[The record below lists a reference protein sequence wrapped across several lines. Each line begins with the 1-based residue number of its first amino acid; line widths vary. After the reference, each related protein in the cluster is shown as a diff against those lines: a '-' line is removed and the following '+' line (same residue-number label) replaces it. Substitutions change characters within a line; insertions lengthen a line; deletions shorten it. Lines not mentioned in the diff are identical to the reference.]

1 VRFVLDVSRKSAY
14 LAKANVMMASSTIV
28 ALLVVTAALLFVTH
42 ASVVAPLERIFG
54 VIQSSAAA
62 ALGAL
67 RMDGAGGAGLGG
79 GDDEGGPAMSAVEAA
94 VAKLSR
100 LVTHMSGGGGGP
112 RASGGALAEYLDDAN
127 VDAHTRAWLASQLG
141 HSDADAAASASAAH
155 AAAAAAA
162 AAASRRASS
171 SPMPPGYAHSFASV
185 GGAGGG
191 TPSFASAAGTNG
203 ATGSSFAIGYALPSG
218 EPEVPLELL
227 DSWEF
232 DALELSTGQLL
243 ASVVKMFDAVGA
255 FSARLVT
262 PQRLWAF
269 AGALAAGYR
278 TDNPYHNFAHAVDVA
293 HGVFRFLRL
302 TERRLR
308 LPTADKFALLVAA
321 LSHDVEHPGVNNAF
335 LVQRRDALA
344 LRYNDASVLENA
356 HVAALYGLC
365 ASSPEAD
372 VFAGLVDDATWR
384 AARKLVVSAVLAT
397 DMAHHFKLVAQAELY
412 LELHGDAP
420 RCGAD
425 GAPLDGGCDAL
436 SGNATG
442 NSIVSAAGSAAG
454 GGGLSPSI
462 AASTTGGASAAAAP
476 AAPPFSTPEERVLL
490 YSLFLHA
497 ADVGNPARPRH
508 VASKW
513 ADRVLEEFFAQGDA
527 ERAAGLP
534 VSAMCDRG
542 ATSRAASQI
551 NFIEFVVAPLYG
563 VLARALP
570 ELTPCLRTLAANRRA
585 FADEYEAEAADAAAR
600 GAKAPAD
607 AADDAAKM
615 RNRYRSFAAKYEP
628 LAGPL
633 EPLGDVAASPGHGA
647 AAGGVLHKQ
656 GSSCRD
662 SGGAVDISGRA
673 SSTAAAAPAASAAA
687 ARGGAGGGSNAS
699 GGSGGGGLSPVR
711 RRGVLGG
718 GGGGGGGSLSSG
730 WLHYGSAVR
739 SLFGDGGSNASR
751 AGGAANAPASRS
763 ARRSNSFV
771 AVDEGNGGAGG
782 ADPEAGLQRSS
793 TTGGGAAGRRGS
805 GAFAAPRRPS
815 RP

>member
-1 VRFVLDVSRKSAY
+1 VRFVLDVSRKNAY
-14 LAKANVMMASSTIV
+14 LAKANVMMAATTIV
-28 ALLVVTAALLFVTH
+28 ALLVVTASLLFVTH
-42 ASVVAPLERIFG
+42 AAVVAPLERIFG

-67 RMDGAGGAGLGG
+67 RMDGAGGARLAGAG
-79 GDDEGGPAMSAVEAA
+79 DEGGPAMGAVEAA

-100 LVTHMSGGGGGP
+100 LVTHMSGGGGP
-112 RASGGALAEYLDDAN
+112 RASAGSAGALADYLDDVN

-141 HSDADAAASASAAH
+141 HPDDTASAASAAH

-162 AAASRRASS
+162 AAAARRASS
-171 SPMPPGYAHSFASV
+171 SPMPPGYAHLAAAGGADGQSGSFAAMHS
-185 GGAGGG
+185 AG
-191 TPSFASAAGTNG
+191 SA
-203 ATGSSFAIGYALPSG
+203 SFAIGYALPSG

-243 ASVVKMFDAVGA
+243 ASVVKMFDAAGA

-262 PQRLWAF
+262 PQRLWSF

-278 TDNPYHNFAHAVDVA
+278 ADNPYHNFAHAVDVA

-308 LPTADKFALLVAA
+308 LPAADKFALLVAA
-321 LSHDVEHPGVNNAF
+321 LSHDLEHPGVNNAF

-356 HVAALYGLC
+356 HVAALYSLC
-365 ASSPEAD
+365 ASAPEAD
-372 VFAGLVDDATWR
+372 VFAGLVDDAGWR

-425 GAPLDGGCDAL
+425 GAPLDGGGDAHGN
-436 SGNATG
+436 GNANG
-442 NSIVSAAGSAAG
+442 SIVSAAGSAATG
-454 GGGLSPSI
+454 GPSP
-462 AASTTGGASAAAAP
+462 GGASSVAGGASSCAAAP
-476 AAPPFSTPEERVLL
+476 AAPPFSTPEERTLL

-563 VLARALP
+563 VLSRALP

-585 FADEYEAEAADAAAR
+585 FADEYEDEAAAAAAR
-600 GAKAPAD
+600 GAKAPEE
-607 AADDAAKM
+607 AAEDAAKM

-633 EPLGDVAASPGHGA
+633 EPLHDVAASPQGA
-647 AAGGVLHKQ
+647 AAALLHKQ

-662 SGGAVDISGRA
+662 SAGGGDVGGA
-673 SSTAAAAPAASAAA
+673 AAQAPASSAAA
-687 ARGGAGGGSNAS
+687 AQQQHARGNGGSNAS
-699 GGSGGGGLSPVR
+699 NSSGGGLSPVR

-718 GGGGGGGSLSSG
+718 GGSVSSG

-739 SLFGDGGSNASR
+739 SLFGDGGNNASR
-751 AGGAANAPASRS
+751 AAGGSGNGNGNAFAPGSRS

-771 AVDEGNGGAGG
+771 AVEEHGGAGG
-782 ADPEAGLQRSS
+782 ADPEAGLQRSA
-793 TTGGGAAGRRGS
+793 TTAGGGGGGGVSARRGS